1 MTGDGASPQEH
12 HMRHTRVVV
21 GLAAIVIMA
30 ACSLVGREFL
40 EPVVSFRSARITG
53 IGVTGGALEVELDIY
68 NPNSYRLDGS
78 RLTYTIMLDSVRFGD
93 GEYNSKFQ
101 VDKGDTSTIVLPLRF
116 DYAGIG
122 TAGRQLINTGTVDYR
137 VLGDI
142 TFGTPLGNMTRPY
155 DQKGRFSTLGGR
167 SQ

>member
-1 MTGDGASPQEH
+1 
-12 HMRHTRVVV
+12 MRQLRTIV
-21 GLAAIVIMA
+21 GLAVLATLA
-30 ACSLVGREFL
+30 ACSLVGRRFI
-40 EPVVSFRSARITG
+40 EPVVTFKSARITG
-53 IGVTGGALEVELDIY
+53 LGVTGGALEVELDIY

-78 RLTYTIMLDSVRFGD
+78 RLTYTIMIDSVRFGD

-122 TAGRQLINTGTVDYR
+122 TAGRQLMNTGVVEYR

-155 DQKGRFSTLGGR
+155 DQKGRFSTLSGR

>member
-1 MTGDGASPQEH
+1 
-12 HMRHTRVVV
+12 MRPLRTFF
-21 GLAAIVIMA
+21 GLATLATLA
-30 ACSLVGREFL
+30 ACSLVGRQFI
-40 EPVVSFRSARITG
+40 EPVVTFKNARITG
-53 IGVTGGALEVELDIY
+53 LGVTGGALEVELDIY

-78 RLTYTIMLDSVRFGD
+78 RLTYTIMIDSVRFGD

-122 TAGRQLINTGTVDYR
+122 TAGRQLMNTGVVEYR
-137 VLGDI
+137 VLGDV
-142 TFGTPLGNMTRPY
+142 TFGTPLGSMTRPY
-155 DQKGRFSTLGGR
+155 DQKGRFSTLSGR

>member
-1 MTGDGASPQEH
+1 
-12 HMRHTRVVV
+12 MRQLRVVI
-21 GLAAIVIMA
+21 GLTVLATLA
-30 ACSLVGREFL
+30 ACSLVGRRFI
-40 EPVVSFRSARITG
+40 EPVVSFKSARITG
-53 IGVTGGALEVELDIY
+53 LGVTGGSLEVELDIY

-78 RLTYTIMLDSVRFGD
+78 RLTYTIMVDSVRFGD

-101 VDKGDTSTIVLPLRF
+101 VEKGDTSTIVLPLRF

-122 TAGRQLINTGTVDYR
+122 TAGRQLINTGSVEYR

>member
-1 MTGDGASPQEH
+1 
-12 HMRHTRVVV
+12 MRQLRTLV
-21 GLAAIVIMA
+21 GLATLATLV
-30 ACSLVGREFL
+30 ACSLVGRQFI
-40 EPVVSFRSARITG
+40 EPVVTFKNARITG
-53 IGVTGGALEVELDIY
+53 LGVTGGALEVELDIY

-78 RLTYTIMLDSVRFGD
+78 RLSYTIMIDSVRFGD
-93 GEYNSKFQ
+93 GEYNSRFQ
-101 VDKGDTSTIVLPLRF
+101 VDRGDTSTIVLPLRF

-122 TAGRQLINTGTVDYR
+122 TAGRQLMNTGVVEYR

-155 DQKGRFSTLGGR
+155 DQKGRFSTLSGR

>member
-1 MTGDGASPQEH
+1 
-12 HMRHTRVVV
+12 MRQLRTIV
-21 GLAAIVIMA
+21 GLATMATLA
-30 ACSLVGREFL
+30 ACSLVGRQFI
-40 EPVVSFRSARITG
+40 EPVVTFKSARITG
-53 IGVTGGALEVELDIY
+53 LGVTGGALEVELDIY

-78 RLTYTIMLDSVRFGD
+78 RLTYTIMIDSVRFGD

-122 TAGRQLINTGTVDYR
+122 TAGRQLMNTGVVEYR

-155 DQKGRFSTLGGR
+155 DQKGRFSTLSGR